1 MDASTSF
8 TPIQANGIINMPPN
22 SPVLRSPRLGDTDG
36 QRVLD
41 MAEINDLRRAIQ
53 RFQSNNAG
61 NQANGGGGIS
71 VSSTTPEGIAKWY
84 SQQSFKV
91 ITFFLFCVSVLAII
105 TTALFIDKL
114 STDQFLGMLSS
125 LLFLMAPSPLDLI
138 KKKKKET
145 VRIV

>member
-1 MDASTSF
+1 MVDASTSF
-8 TPIQANGIINMPPN
+8 TPISAGIGHIMPPN
-22 SPVLRSPRLGDTDG
+22 SPVLRSPRMGDSDG
-36 QRVLD
+36 QRVMD
-41 MAEINDLRRAIQ
+41 MAEITDLRKAIQ
-53 RFQSNNAG
+53 RFQSANG
-61 NQANGGGGIS
+61 GQANGGGIS

-91 ITFFLFCVSVLAII
+91 ITFFFFCIAVLAII
-105 TTALFIDKL
+105 TTALFTDKL

-145 VRIV
+145 VRVV